1 MQNKAFFLKR
11 LNDHVQY
18 LRQMKAR
25 LDGNNQFEPTS
36 CRICALGE
44 WLYGEGMKYA
54 SEHSEIML
62 NLFHALLEP
71 HERFHAVSEEALRC
85 QQAGDELGMRR
96 ALTEMHTLSTTLI
109 NILLKMDAIPVYT
122 VDVVNV
128 GEKY

>member
-25 LDGNNQFEPTS
+25 LDGHNQFEPTS

-54 SEHSEIML
+54 SEHSEVML

-71 HERFHAVSEEALRC
+71 HERFHAASEEALRC

-109 NILLKMDAIPVYT
+109 NILLKMDGIPAHS
-122 VDVVNV
+122 VDDANAV
-128 GEKY
+128 ERH